1 MKKHFYIFRHGQTIW
16 NAEGRPQGQHEYPVP
31 LTVQGREQAQKLAE
45 KLKDKKIKLIV
56 SSDLLRAQQ
65 TGEIVADVLGVPMQ
79 MDPRLREVDYGIL
92 NGLYTIERE
101 EVYPDFKK
109 SYEDSDI
116 AFPEGESLRQVALRM
131 KTALEDIASACSNRA
146 IGISSHG
153 HAITALIELL
163 FDYKVQRVENCD
175 YVHLTYDPLKGHFEG
190 VELPPRREDYRSVLT
205 NY

>member
-31 LTVQGREQAQKLAE
+31 LTVVGREQAQQLAE
-45 KLKDKKIKLIV
+45 KLKDKKIKLII

-65 TGEIVADVLGVPMQ
+65 TGEIVAKTLKTPIVFDK
-79 MDPRLREVDYGIL
+79 RLREVNYGIL

-109 SYEDSDI
+109 SYENPEI
-116 AFPEGESLRQVALRM
+116 PFPEGESLRQVALRM
-131 KTALEDIASACSNRA
+131 IEVIKEACAKYSYRA
-146 IGISSHG
+146 IGLSSHG
-153 HAITALIELL
+153 HAITSLVEEI
-163 FDYKVQRVENCD
+163 FGYPVQRVENCD
-175 YVHLTYDPLKGHFEG
+175 YVHITYDLDKDTFEG
-190 VELPPRREDYRSVLT
+190 VELPPKSEIYKPIIP

>member
-31 LTVQGREQAQKLAE
+31 LTMEGREQAQKLAD
-45 KLKDKKIKLIV
+45 KLTNKKIKIII

-65 TGEIVADVLGVPMQ
+65 TGEIVASKLNVPMEL
-79 MDPRLREVDYGIL
+79 DKRLREVDYGIL

-109 SYEDSDI
+109 SYQDHKI
-116 AFPEGESLRQVALRM
+116 PFPEGESLQQVALRM
-131 KTALEDIASACSNRA
+131 IDLIKELCEKYSYRT
-146 IGISSHG
+146 IGLSSHG
-153 HAITALIELL
+153 HAITSLIEEI
-163 FDYKVQRVENCD
+163 FDYPVQRIENCD
-175 YVHLTYDPLKGHFEG
+175 YVHITYDLDKDKFEG
-190 VELPPRREDYRSVLT
+190 IELPEKREIYKPQLP

>member
-31 LTVQGREQAQKLAE
+31 LTMEGREQAQKLAE

-65 TGEIVADVLGVPMQ
+65 TGEIVAQALNIPVVFDK
-79 MDPRLREVDYGIL
+79 RLREVDYGIL

-101 EVYPDFKK
+101 EICPDFKK
-109 SYEDSDI
+109 SYEDFNI
-116 AFPEGESLRQVALRM
+116 PFPEGESLRQVALRLAATI
-131 KTALEDIASACSNRA
+131 KDVCQEYNHRA
-146 IGISSHG
+146 FGLSSHG
-153 HAITALIELL
+153 HAITSLIKEI
-163 FDYKVQRVENCD
+163 FDYQVQRVENCD
-175 YVHLTYDPLKGHFEG
+175 YVHITYDLEKDKFDG
-190 VELPPRREDYRSVLT
+190 VELPPKREVYKAVVP